1 MNSYNSTKHKKET
14 IKFGGVNKQIKKIE
28 NTITSDIKFLEK
40 DTINITF
47 KTLPDSTLIITDF
60 DNTLATSYEYPYYM
74 PVLYIFNRLCKNIK
88 KLKTLNDTII
98 SNGTWIDTK
107 KDYNKFG
114 LNDIIVTFLL
124 GLERLK
130 ISINVNFLLLIQLLG
145 IIGPKNFIDEP
156 HVDTSNWALIE
167 LFLTKIVSRED
178 LSQALGIECG
188 EYIPIYNY
196 NLAVLPCEITYLTTY
211 HQNI

>member
-1 MNSYNSTKHKKET
+1 M
-14 IKFGGVNKQIKKIE
+14 QRC
-28 NTITSDIKFLEK
+28 
-40 DTINITF
+40 

-98 SNGTWIDTK
+98 LNGTWIDTK

-114 LNDIIVTFLL
+114 LNNIIVTFLL
-124 GLERLK
+124 GLNRLG
-130 ISINVNFLLLIQLLG
+130 ININVNYLLLMQLLG
-145 IIGPKNFIDEP
+145 IIGPINFIDEP
-156 HVDTSNWALIE
+156 HVDTSKWMLIE
-167 LFLTKIVSRED
+167 LFLTNIVSRED

-188 EYIPIYNY
+188 VYVYIPQY
-196 NLAVLPCEITYLTTY
+196 NLADIPCEITYLTTTTYYPTY